1 MAKSKSGRP
10 RITAA
15 RGRVLVREVLNMGQ
29 GYGYTEDALLD
40 GINGLA
46 SPAEAKWSEVREW
59 VEWNH
64 QNDYLRTEFSE
75 DLDEDLHFITKEGV
89 AKQALK

>member
-1 MAKSKSGRP
+1 MGNSRRP
-10 RITAA
+10 RITKV

-46 SPAEAKWSEVREW
+46 SPAEAQRSEVREW
-59 VEWNH
+59 LEWNH
-64 QNDYLRTEFSE
+64 RNDYLRTEFSE
-75 DLDEDLHFITKEGV
+75 DLDEDLHYITKEGV
-89 AKQALK
+89 AKQAVR